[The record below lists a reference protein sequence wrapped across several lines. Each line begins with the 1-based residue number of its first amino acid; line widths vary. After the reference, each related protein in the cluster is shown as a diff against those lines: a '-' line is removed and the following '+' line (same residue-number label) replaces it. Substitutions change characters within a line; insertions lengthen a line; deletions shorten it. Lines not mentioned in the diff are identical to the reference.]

1 MPKVIS
7 YKKSFNELIKNK
19 TITVLGRYKD
29 SFYIN
34 PKKLFFKEEKDRI
47 SYELLGDFIA
57 DYLNIE
63 HTKYEECLI
72 KTTSRE
78 IKGLVSKDYR
88 IPNHTLVKFN
98 KILGKKDM
106 TIDNI
111 QLSLDKYFNNYP
123 NKEEIISRIMDGV
136 VEHYMLDLLLGN
148 IDNGRYNYEIIVGDT
163 NAHLS
168 PYSDFGMIFNYT
180 NTNLRVD
187 NTCDNSVYNNLSK
200 LLENKKYYDRFTSMY
215 NSLNPFVLEDLINK
229 LETNKNTSIN
239 DNTKNI
245 IFLSYSRH
253 YMLVRNVL
261 ETLRN
266 KNKTK

>member
-1 MPKVIS
+1 
-7 YKKSFNELIKNK
+7 
-19 TITVLGRYKD
+19 
-29 SFYIN
+29 
-34 PKKLFFKEEKDRI
+34 
-47 SYELLGDFIA
+47 
-57 DYLNIE
+57 
-63 HTKYEECLI
+63 
-72 KTTSRE
+72 
-78 IKGLVSKDYR
+78 
-88 IPNHTLVKFN
+88 
-98 KILGKKDM
+98 M

-180 NTNLRVD
+180 STNLRVD